1 MLDETLG
8 IPRAQLSRPP
18 ERSAAFLPSRWHRSL
33 LPLVPSSSDEACGTA
48 QGADV
53 KARAAQAAR
62 AGVERGTLPL
72 LPQVSTHMPKRMNSK
87 IIKQRSALVNP
98 LPGSRLARP
107 EPGKVK
113 QSQDRTL
120 VLVKGRGK
128 YEGG

>member
-1 MLDETLG
+1 MIEGPLR
-8 IPRAQLSRPP
+8 IPPNLHLSFIR
-18 ERSAAFLPSRWHRSL
+18 
-33 LPLVPSSSDEACGTA
+33 SSDGMITPGRRSSEPQLFGLL
-48 QGADV
+48 GAEDA
-53 KARAAQAAR
+53 KARAAAAAR

-128 YEGG
+128 YEGGIKS